1 MRKDIHI
8 HSEAAVVPSRRRLR
22 AVPTPPSAGRGR
34 FGDYLSDLDSR
45 AGAYLTR
52 IAESGRRSMRSRLDR
67 AARIILTGSGVETF
81 PWGDLSYED
90 VVRVRTR
97 LSMEG
102 LSAATINLTL
112 VALRRVAREARRLKV
127 MTPEAE
133 AAIREVE
140 TVRAESV
147 LRGRMLTPGERRH
160 LFAACAR
167 DAGARGRRDACI
179 VALLLGAGLR
189 RDECAG
195 LPPEAV
201 EESGR
206 RLRVTG
212 KGGKQTVLPLH
223 AEAARAV
230 CDWLRVRGRCAGPL
244 LAPVSWSGRVR
255 AGLSLSGQD
264 VYRAVLRLA
273 AEAGI
278 PRCTPHDLRRTFI
291 SELLDKTDEF
301 TAQRLARHANSS
313 TTGRYDRRG
322 EREAERA
329 VRSLY
334 VPYVRPPS
342 RPRPK
347 RKPHGARRKK
357 GRKRVN
363 KVF

>member
-1 MRKDIHI
+1 MRKGIHI
-8 HSEAAVVPSRRRLR
+8 HSAEAPASPRRLR
-22 AVPTPPSAGRGR
+22 AVPAPAERRRER
-34 FGDYLSDLDSR
+34 FGDRLSDLSNP
-45 AGAYLTR
+45 AGAYLGR
-52 IAESGRRSMRSRLDR
+52 IEKSGRRSMRSRLDR
-67 AARIILTGSGVETF
+67 AARIILTGSSVETF
-81 PWGDLSYED
+81 PWGELSYED

-97 LSMEG
+97 LSFEG

-112 VALRRVAREARRLKV
+112 IALRRVAREARRGKL

-140 TVRAESV
+140 PVRAEAS
-147 LRGRMLTPGERRH
+147 LRGRMLTPAERRR

-167 DAGARGRRDACI
+167 AAGARGRRDACI

-195 LPPEAV
+195 LPLGAV
-201 EESGR
+201 ESGGR

-212 KGGKQTVLPLH
+212 KGGKETVLPLH
-223 AEAARAV
+223 AEAASAV
-230 CDWLRVRGRCAGPL
+230 RDWLRVRGQGAGAL

-255 AGLSLSGQD
+255 AGLALSGQD
-264 VYRAVLRLA
+264 VYRVVLRLA

-278 PRCTPHDLRRTFI
+278 ERCTPHDLRRTFI

-334 VPYVRPPS
+334 VPYLRPPT

-347 RKPHGARRKK
+347 RTPRKAKKKFRR
-357 GRKRVN
+357 RVN
-363 KVF
+363 RAL